1 MPNVI
6 IDRSD
11 LQGIMQ
17 KMQIR
22 KRQKAALLDRKSAA
36 SQSRMKN
43 VASLATDI
51 PGPRKRRKGNEGTYR
66 FQLGVLPFLY

>member
-1 MPNVI
+1 
-6 IDRSD
+6 
-11 LQGIMQ
+11 
-17 KMQIR
+17 MQIR

-51 PGPRKRRKGNEGTYR
+51 PGPRKRRKGNEGTLQGYSRRYAYSR
-66 FQLGVLPFLY
+66 FFSPFTRALPLKNDLC

>member
-1 MPNVI
+1 
-6 IDRSD
+6 
-11 LQGIMQ
+11 MQ
-17 KMQIR
+17 KMQVR

-51 PGPRKRRKGNEGTYR
+51 PGPRKRRKGNEGGFTR
-66 FQLGVLPFLY
+66 AIVCLQR